1 MSLVFFI
8 FNPMYLIVLFIEEAV
23 FFMFARGLNK
33 TVNQMAKYFPIS
45 LGKYSVVFIEVEH
58 SMIQ

>member
-1 MSLVFFI
+1 
-8 FNPMYLIVLFIEEAV
+8 
-23 FFMFARGLNK
+23 MFARGLSK
-33 TVNQMAKYFPIS
+33 TISQMAKYFPIS